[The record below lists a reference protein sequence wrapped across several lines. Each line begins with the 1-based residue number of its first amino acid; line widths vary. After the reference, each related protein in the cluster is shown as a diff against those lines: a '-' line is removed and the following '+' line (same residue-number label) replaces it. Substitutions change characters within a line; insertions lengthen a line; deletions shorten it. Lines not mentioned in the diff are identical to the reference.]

1 MEMSEA
7 KQRNGCLTAWLFLLM
22 VGNSMVVVI
31 SLIASAAI
39 GQSFFSAPRW
49 MYPVLTVGAIAN
61 VVCAYALFQ
70 WKKWGFFGFIATAA
84 LTITV
89 NLINGASITQAL
101 LGLVGVAVLF
111 VVLHIGKENKGWTQ
125 LE

>member
-1 MEMSEA
+1 M
-7 KQRNGCLTAWLFLLM
+7 F
-22 VGNSMVVVI
+22 GNSMVVVI

-49 MYPVLTVGAIAN
+49 MFPVLTICAIVN

-89 NLINGASITQAL
+89 NLMNGASIFQAL

-111 VVLHIGKENKGWTQ
+111 AVLHIGKENKGWTQ